1 MNAVN
6 TARAANTSTYPTAEI
21 VVGRRIN
28 NSAPSMYF
36 DGFVIELLTEGY
48 HKGYLRLGSLNGDE
62 RVVPASILRSLP
74 WRVMDDACTSDEV
87 AFILAAVA
95 AKKSAAVRA
104 RAAKEA
110 REAAEQAELIKANPD
125 LVVGRYRDSAV
136 VNMRTLLKKAF
147 AVSHKGVRFSV
158 TQPRGSGVNS
168 VDVRWTGGPSEDE
181 VRAIV
186 GKFQSSRFNSMTDS
200 HESTRSVWTDTF
212 GGCSGIFYTRK

>member
-1 MNAVN
+1 
-6 TARAANTSTYPTAEI
+6 
-21 VVGRRIN
+21 
-28 NSAPSMYF
+28 MYF
-36 DGFVIELLTEGY
+36 NGYVVEVLTEGY
-48 HKGYLRLGSLNGDE
+48 HKGYLRLGNHDGDE
-62 RVVPASILRSLP
+62 RVMPASILRSLP
-74 WRVMDDACTSDEV
+74 WRVMDDSCTSDEV

-110 REAAEQAELIKANPD
+110 REAAEQAELIKAISI
-125 LVVGRYRDSAV
+125 VVGRYRDSAV

-181 VRAIV
+181 VREVV
-186 GKFQSSRFNSMTDS
+186 GGFQSSRFDGMTDS

>member
-28 NSAPSMYF
+28 NGAPSMYF
-36 DGFVIELLTEGY
+36 NGFVVEVLTEGY

-110 REAAEQAELIKANPD
+110 REAAEQAELIKAISI
-125 LVVGRYRDSAV
+125 VVGRYRDSAV

-181 VRAIV
+181 VRAI
-186 GKFQSSRFNSMTDS
+186 KFQSSRFNSMTDS

>member
-1 MNAVN
+1 MNAID

-28 NSAPSMYF
+28 NGAPSMYF
-36 DGFVIELLTEGY
+36 NGFVVEVLTEGY

-87 AFILAAVA
+87 AFILAAIA

-104 RAAKEA
+104 KAIKEA
-110 REAAEQAELIKANPD
+110 REAAERETLIAANPD

-181 VRAIV
+181 VREVV
-186 GKFQSSRFNSMTDS
+186 GGFQSSRFDGMTDS